1 MALLMKQYRYFGEN
15 SSDFSIGTETV
26 TVDKITTNQ
35 HYLNHFLSNT
45 PDTKRSTLISGEFLN
60 ISGPII
66 QLGIQTLPGT
76 SFFLNQNMESI
87 IVGMSGIY
95 ELDLTDSSGT
105 IDKIQFDMK
114 SIDNIANNPDGYL
127 IIDIVYE
134 GE

>member
-15 SSDFSIGTETV
+15 FSNLSIETV
-26 TVDKITTNQ
+26 GTNQ
-35 HYLNHFLSNT
+35 HYLNHPLSNT
-45 PDTKRSTLISGEFLN
+45 ADTQKDKLVSGEFLN

-76 SFFLNQNMESI
+76 SFFLNQNIESI

-114 SIDNIANNPDGYL
+114 SIDNISNNPDGYL